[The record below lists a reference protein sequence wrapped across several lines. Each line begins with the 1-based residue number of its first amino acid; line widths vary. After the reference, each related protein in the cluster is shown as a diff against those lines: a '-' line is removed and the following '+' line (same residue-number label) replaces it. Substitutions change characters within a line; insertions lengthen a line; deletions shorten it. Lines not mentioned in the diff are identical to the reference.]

1 MIVIRQPTEEERAAV
16 GAVLRFSFNPPAA
29 VAAQMIADFRLD
41 QFQVAFED
49 DRVVATAR
57 TYDLRQWFGGRAVPM
72 AGIASVATLP
82 ERRGGGIASDLMR
95 SVMRA
100 ARRDG
105 KAIATL
111 YPATVT
117 VYRRLGF
124 EYAGTYTEYRVPT
137 RELPRDTAKV
147 QVDEYRDEDL
157 DALKACY
164 RRYAATQNGLAEG
177 DDDQWWERRVLRR
190 GFTPEQQ
197 TRAAVVRG
205 PGGLEGYAPFA
216 LEDIPDDWGYRLGCT
231 HLVAT
236 TPAAASG
243 LLGYFRRFA
252 SLGPVLAWHGPPN
265 EPLALLLPEQSLKP
279 DWVFR
284 NMSRL
289 LDVPAALEARGY
301 GDVDGEATIAV
312 DDPLF
317 EENRGP
323 FRVVAEGGSVKVVQ
337 DDGPGSARRPVP
349 IGLLTALYT
358 GYLSAADLVH
368 LGALDPDDP
377 GLPFLGRLL
386 AGPAPWAPDFF

>member
-1 MIVIRQPTEEERAAV
+1 
-16 GAVLRFSFNPPAA
+16 
-29 VAAQMIADFRLD
+29 
-41 QFQVAFED
+41 
-49 DRVVATAR
+49 
-57 TYDLRQWFGGRAVPM
+57 M